1 MQVSPLLRGF
11 GLIPVAAFDCR
22 GCLGPLGED
31 AQAGLCG
38 RCWSGLL
45 SLPEDRC
52 RRCALVHDSDRECLD
67 PVAWERGDA
76 LWNYHGGR
84 PPLGALLVPAIKDG
98 ELGWKRAL
106 LGRLE
111 AGSLPDL
118 LIQPEFEVVTC
129 APATP
134 LRRLLRGFDLAEEAA
149 RLLAARSGRP
159 FQRLLAKTWRTGRQA
174 ERTESERRR
183 LPQRAIRLRRGAE
196 AKGRRILVVDD
207 VWTTG
212 ATLLRCAQ
220 ALRRAGAQEIQVLA
234 LFRAL

>member
-1 MQVSPLLRGF
+1 MP
-11 GLIPVAAFDCR
+11 
-22 GCLGPLGED
+22 
-31 AQAGLCG
+31 
-38 RCWSGLL
+38 
-45 SLPEDRC
+45 LPEDRC
-52 RRCALVHDSDRECLD
+52 RRCALVHDSDRECPD

-84 PPLGALLVPAIKDG
+84 PGLGALLVPAIKEG

-106 LGRLE
+106 LARL
-111 AGSLPDL
+111 GGIPLPDL
-118 LIQPEFEVVTC
+118 LKSTEFEMVTC

-149 RLLAARSGRP
+149 RVLAARSGRP
-159 FQRLLAKTWRTGRQA
+159 FQRLLAKAWRSGRQA

-183 LPQRAIRLRRGAE
+183 LPRRAIHLRPGVHVQARS
-196 AKGRRILVVDD
+196 ILLVDD

-220 ALRRAGAQEIQVLA
+220 TLQKAGAQEVQVLA